1 MDADGFSVLRHEFA
15 QRRREACDR
24 IDGAYPA
31 PATVTTPAALPV
43 GVPVPGEDGWRDR
56 DPGPR
61 PRMFRARIT
70 TGAP

>member
-1 MDADGFSVLRHEFA
+1 MSARSAETTRGHPHMDADGFSVLRHEFA

-43 GVPVPGEDGWRDR
+43 GVPVP
-56 DPGPR
+56 
-61 PRMFRARIT
+61 
-70 TGAP
+70 